1 MKNATLRIAGHEIR
15 QILREPKF
23 LLPFLFPPVLL
34 VVSQVALLP
43 PDVPSWMVSR
53 MMLFCALLIAPM
65 IVPLASDSFA
75 GERERG
81 SLELL
86 LLLPVRPSAVFYGKL
101 LALLPVP
108 LVLVALAET
117 AYAAASGMFSFSV
130 WWKSVFA
137 GFFAC
142 VFFCGHFP
150 LRFAFRENGPGR
162 EPDFARFRFR
172 FFARVLCV
180 FGFLS
185 GKWPCAPFV
194 FPFRRDSLFLRVRN
208 FLPEVPKSLNRAFPN
223 FSIPRKKLN
232 FPSKT
237 STGVYP

>member
-1 MKNATLRIAGHEIR
+1 MKSATLRIAGHEIR

-43 PDVPSWMVSR
+43 PDVPSWALSR

-117 AYAAASGMFSFSV
+117 AYAAVSGMFSFSV

-137 GFFAC
+137 GFLAC
-142 VFFCGHFP
+142 VFFAGVSLFVS
-150 LRFAFRENGPGR
+150 LSVKTARAANQISLVFVFAFLPVFCAFSDFYLENGLAPLLFFIFVA
-162 EPDFARFRFR
+162 FAFFFVSAISFRKFR
-172 FFARVLCV
+172 KA
-180 FGFLS
+180 
-185 GKWPCAPFV
+185 
-194 FPFRRDSLFLRVRN
+194 
-208 FLPEVPKSLNRAFPN
+208 
-223 FSIPRKKLN
+223 
-232 FPSKT
+232 
-237 STGVYP
+237 